1 MLEKG
6 TDMAG
11 RIEGRVAIVTGGAN
25 GLGEAIVRR
34 FVEEGAKVVVADID
48 VEAGNALV
56 AELGVNTR
64 FVTLDVGEEKQW
76 TDAIAFTLAEFG
88 RLDIGVNNG
97 GIVLH
102 AALEDITLAD
112 YERIVRVNQTGTF
125 LGMRAMAGPM
135 KMGGGGSIINTSSVR
150 GLQGADGLLAYAATK
165 FAVRGMTKVAA
176 LELGHH
182 GIRVNSIHPGAV
194 ATRLIGDAD
203 PADVDKY
210 FADQAIP
217 RIARP
222 YEIANMALFLA
233 SDESSYSTG
242 SEFVCDGGVTAG
254 ARRPSAGS

>member
-1 MLEKG
+1 MG
-6 TDMAG
+6 G

-25 GLGEAIVRR
+25 GLGAAIVRR
-34 FVEEGAKVVVADID
+34 FVDEGAKVVVADID
-48 VEAGNALV
+48 VDAGERLV
-56 AELGVNTR
+56 AELGANTR
-64 FVTLDVGEEKQW
+64 FRALDVGDEQQW
-76 TDAIAFTLAEFG
+76 ADAIAFTLDEFG
-88 RLDIGVNNG
+88 RLDVGVNNG
-97 GIVLH
+97 GIVMH
-102 AALEDITLAD
+102 AALVDMELAD
-112 YERIVRVNQTGTF
+112 YERMVRVNQIGTF

-135 KMGGGGSIINTSSVR
+135 KASGGGSIINTSSVR
-150 GLQGADGLLAYAATK
+150 GIQGANGLLGYAATK

-210 FADQAIP
+210 FEDQAIP

-254 ARRPSAGS
+254 VRRPGAGF